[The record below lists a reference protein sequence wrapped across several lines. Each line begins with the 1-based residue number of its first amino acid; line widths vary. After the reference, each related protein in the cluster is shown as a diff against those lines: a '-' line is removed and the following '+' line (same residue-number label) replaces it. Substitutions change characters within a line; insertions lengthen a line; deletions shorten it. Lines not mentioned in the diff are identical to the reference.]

1 MVANVVVDD
10 GARSV
15 AEGNSDN
22 DTEDSD
28 ASGAARV
35 WLVVGRNF
43 DSSFFQAFP
52 S

>member
-28 ASGAARV
+28 ASGAARG
-35 WLVVGRNF
+35 WLVVGRKF
-43 DSSFFQAFP
+43 DSSVFQAFP